1 MKRGHSIFTI
11 MLFISVILSGCEKL
25 VVPEYGG
32 NDTEKTDSDKD
43 NDSGT
48 EDEKGNNGSSTTPD
62 DNDKED
68 DNPGTED
75 NNPEDNPNK
84 GDNGK
89 EEDIIHNGNENSPY
103 LASDLATGY
112 VGKYIIEKGAA
123 ITNSWVVGYIVGY
136 VNGTK
141 LTEKSAA
148 FAAGDKETNI
158 LIADTP
164 LETDHTNCVPVQLS
178 SNTSY
183 MAARNALNLKKHPEN
198 IGKKVKLAGI
208 AEKYMGRAGIK
219 NTREYKFIE

>member
-11 MLFISVILSGCEKL
+11 MLFISVILGGCEKL

-32 NDTEKTDSDKD
+32 NDTEKTDSDKG
-43 NDSGT
+43 NNSGT
-48 EDEKGNNGSSTTPD
+48 EDEEDNNGSSTTPD

-68 DNPGTED
+68 DNPGTGD

-84 GDNGK
+84 DANE
-89 EEDIIHNGNENSPY
+89 EEDILHNGYETSPY

-123 ITNSWVVGYIVGY
+123 ISNSWVVGYIVGY

-141 LTEKSAA
+141 LTEKSAV
-148 FAAGDKETNI
+148 FAAGNKETNI

-164 LETDHTNCVPVQLS
+164 LETDYTNCVPVQLS
-178 SNTSY
+178 SGTSY
-183 MAARNALNLKKHPEN
+183 KAAREALNLKIHPEN
-198 IGKKVKLAGI
+198 IGRKVKLLGI
-208 AEKYMGRAGIK
+208 AEKYMGCAGIK

>member
-11 MLFISVILSGCEKL
+11 MLFISLILSGCEKL

-32 NDTEKTDSDKD
+32 NDTEKTDSDKG
-43 NDSGT
+43 NNSGT
-48 EDEKGNNGSSTTPD
+48 EDEEDNNGSSTTPD
-62 DNDKED
+62 DNGKED
-68 DNPGTED
+68 DNPGTGD

-84 GDNGK
+84 DDNEE
-89 EEDIIHNGNENSPY
+89 EEDILHNGYETSPY

-123 ITNSWVVGYIVGY
+123 ISNSWVVGYIVGY

-141 LTEKSAA
+141 LTEKSAV
-148 FAAGDKETNI
+148 FAAGNKETNI

-164 LETDHTNCVPVQLS
+164 LETDYTNCAPVQLS
-178 SNTSY
+178 SGTSY
-183 MAARNALNLKKHPEN
+183 KAAREALNLKIHPEN
-198 IGKKVKLAGI
+198 IGRKVKLLGI
-208 AEKYMGRAGIK
+208 AEKYMGCAGIK